1 MNIKLVQETPETFGT
16 KILSNNFSTYAFVNA
31 QMPFS
36 IFVDELELNGLL
48 QSGQDYYQGDFS
60 LPSNDVALMAA
71 AENSQKFLAKVWDND
86 YPENEEEIEEINAI
100 LGTSFNEEVLDVIHV
115 KIKEAIDT
123 FSCYVNDVAEKAED
137 EMDNDQRTFVKVIPR
152 YEDDGKVYDEGE
164 TEFHAFESEAAA
176 DEFIDS
182 IAYPSTATII
192 DNEEAYSRIDFEEVL
207 IDHVAN
213 KIQIVWDTV
222 DSHIN
227 VDSLFLNSDIS
238 YEKLDDGTFR
248 TYSQRQHFDS
258 FYVIEVPSDCLEIDE
273 DGEVIAD
280 GMYFVDGKWWR
291 DA

>member
-60 LPSNDVALMAA
+60 LPSNDVGFDGSC
-71 AENSQKFLAKVWDND
+71 EDSQKFLAKVWDND

-100 LGTSFNEEVLDVIHV
+100 LGTSFNEEVLDVIHE

-123 FSCYVNDVAEKAED
+123 FSYYVNDVAEKAED
-137 EMDNDQRTFVKVIPR
+137 EMNNDPRIFVKAIPR
-152 YEDDGKVYDEGE
+152 YEDDDGEVCEGE
-164 TEFHAFESEAAA
+164 TEFHAFESEEAA

-192 DNEEAYSRIDFEEVL
+192 DNEEAYSKIDFEEVL

-222 DSHIN
+222 ESHIN
-227 VDSLFLNSDIS
+227 VDRLRLNSDIS

-248 TYSQRQHFDS
+248 TYSQRESFDS
-258 FYVIEVPSDCLEIDE
+258 FYVKEVPSYALELDD
-273 DGEVIAD
+273 DGDVVGND
-280 GMYFVDGKWWR
+280 MYFVDGKWWR